1 MIYEYIISGYRAEVE
16 PFGVKV
22 SLVEPGNF
30 IIGAPSEVTA
40 ENLEL
45 NAKVQET
52 YGEKYLQVSPV
63 PTYVQSGVAARLGKR
78 FCKVFCESSTGHCAE
93 LQLTYS
99 PSKQGGTFRKHV
111 TKPLTQ
117 PAAPDCSGIHVHLIC
132 FTRDGL

>member
-63 PTYVQSGVAARLGKR
+63 PTYIQSG
-78 FCKVFCESSTGHCAE
+78 
-93 LQLTYS
+93 
-99 PSKQGGTFRKHV
+99 GG
-111 TKPLTQ
+111 
-117 PAAPDCSGIHVHLIC
+117 S
-132 FTRDGL
+132 